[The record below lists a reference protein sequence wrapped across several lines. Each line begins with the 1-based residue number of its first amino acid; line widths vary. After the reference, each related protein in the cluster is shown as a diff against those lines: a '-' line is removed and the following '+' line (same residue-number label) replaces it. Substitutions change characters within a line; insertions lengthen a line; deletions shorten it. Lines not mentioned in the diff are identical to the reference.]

1 MDAAPMAQK
10 PMAQKPARKARTG
23 RLQRRES
30 LAGWLF
36 VAPMLLG
43 ISIFTLFPIL
53 IMLILNFVDWDFVL
67 GLEKFSWA
75 GLDNFEQLIDDRRFH
90 KTWMNNMIFMFTV
103 PVCMAISLL
112 LAIIINK
119 HVFLKDFFKVAY
131 FMPYISSVVAVA
143 VVWQV
148 LFHPSKGPVNQFLR
162 MIGISDPPRWIA
174 DPDWALLSVMMI
186 SIWISIGFNMIVYM
200 AGLQAIPK
208 DLYESAEI
216 DGAGGWTKFRKITLP
231 LISPTTFFLLI
242 TGIIYTFKSFDLI
255 AVLTKGG
262 PAGSTSLMVWYMYE
276 TAFLNLKIGYA
287 SAIGTVLFISVLII
301 TLVQWAGQKK
311 WVNY

>member
-1 MDAAPMAQK
+1 
-10 PMAQKPARKARTG
+10 
-23 RLQRRES
+23 
-30 LAGWLF
+30 
-36 VAPMLLG
+36 
-43 ISIFTLFPIL
+43 
-53 IMLILNFVDWDFVL
+53 
-67 GLEKFSWA
+67 
-75 GLDNFEQLIDDRRFH
+75 
-90 KTWMNNMIFMFTV
+90 
-103 PVCMAISLL
+103 
-112 LAIIINK
+112 
-119 HVFLKDFFKVAY
+119 
-131 FMPYISSVVAVA
+131 
-143 VVWQV
+143 
-148 LFHPSKGPVNQFLR
+148 
-162 MIGISDPPRWIA
+162 
-174 DPDWALLSVMMI
+174 MI